1 MSEDL
6 IFRKADIG
14 DLYQIEGIYSRNLDE
29 EEAGRIS
36 TGWTRNVYPTE
47 ETAKEAIDAGEMFV
61 LEEKGRIVTCGR
73 INKEQEDAYY
83 VTDWRYPAPD
93 EKIMV
98 LHTFMTDPPYTGRGY
113 GLRFVRC
120 YEDYA
125 LKNGCPYLRMDTNE
139 LNARARAF
147 YKKLGYEERGIV
159 PCVFNGIR
167 EIRLVMLEKKLK
179 ENV

>member
-139 LNARARAF
+139 LNTRARAF

-159 PCVFNGIR
+159 PCLFNGIP
-167 EIRLVMLEKKLK
+167 EIHLVMLEKKLK

>member
-1 MSEDL
+1 MSDDL
-6 IFRKADIG
+6 IFRKADIR
-14 DLYQIEGIYSRNLDE
+14 DLDQIGGIYSRNLDE

-36 TGWTRNVYPTE
+36 TGWTRNVYPTGE
-47 ETAKEAIDAGEMFV
+47 IAKEAIDAGEMFV
-61 LEEKGRIVTCGR
+61 LEEKGRILSCGR

-93 EKIMV
+93 EKVMV

-113 GLRFVRC
+113 GKIFVKC

-139 LNARARAF
+139 LNTRARAF

-159 PCVFNGIR
+159 PCLFNGIP

>member
-36 TGWTRNVYPTE
+36 TGWTRNIYPTE

-120 YEDYA
+120 YEDYS
-125 LKNGCPYLRMDTNE
+125 LENGCPYLRMDTNE
-139 LNARARAF
+139 LNTRARAF

-159 PCVFNGIR
+159 PCLFNGIP
-167 EIRLVMLEKKLK
+167 EIHLVMLEKKLE